1 MDLEKTVAKTIDII
15 GEAAQ
20 AGAKLVAFPEC
31 WIPGYPAW
39 IWSRPVDFDLG
50 VKYVQNCLKVDSDEM
65 KRIQA
70 AAAEGQINVALGFS
84 ERDGES
90 VYIAQALIDETGELK
105 MTRRK
110 MKPTHMER
118 TIFGDASGHCLAPVV
133 DIPEVGRVGS
143 LSCWEHMQPL
153 LKYHTFAQGEQ
164 IHVGAWPVLDGFIQG
179 SPGFYSMSIE
189 GMTILS
195 CPATLAMLTSSGCK
209 NLSQAYAMESQ
220 SYVLHATT
228 VITEAATK
236 QMGTV
241 GAPIMGHEIVGS
253 SAVIGP
259 DGRILSEANT
269 PNEKLIIADLDLTQI
284 TKAKTFAD
292 ATGHCESPA
301 SAASSGFSLTSLQT
315 QDLICFGL
323 DVIRRRSSLSEQSRS
338 ESFSLTI
345 SLLQRNF
352 VAGKIDIQ
360 MPVFIMS
367 TLPISLHS
375 QEPS

>member
-1 MDLEKTVAKTIDII
+1 MGSAGPQTVRVAVTQHEPVWLDLEKTVAKTIAII

-50 VKYVQNCLKVDSDEM
+50 VKYVQNCLKVDSHEM

-70 AAAEGQINVALGFS
+70 AAAEGQISVALGFS

-90 VYIAQALIDETGELK
+90 VYIAQALIDENGELK

-118 TIFGDASGHCLAPVV
+118 TIFGDASGQCLAPVV
-133 DIPEVGRVGS
+133 DVPEVGRVGS

-153 LKYHTFAQGEQ
+153 LKYYTFAQSEQ
-164 IHVGAWPVLDGFIQG
+164 IHVGAWPPLDGFIQG
-179 SPGFYSMSIE
+179 SPGFYSMSTE
-189 GMTILS
+189 G
-195 CPATLAMLTSSGCK
+195 CR
-209 NLSQAYAMESQ
+209 NLSQSYAMESQ
-220 SYVLHATT
+220 SFVLHTTT

-236 QMGTV
+236 QMGTA
-241 GAPIMGHEIVGS
+241 GAPIMGQSNVGS

-259 DGRILSEANT
+259 DGRILSDPNN
-269 PNEKLIIADLDLTQI
+269 PNEKLIIADLDLSQV

-292 ATGHCESPA
+292 AIGHYSRPDLFWLGCDPEKKLVVRAES
-301 SAASSGFSLTSLQT
+301 
-315 QDLICFGL
+315 
-323 DVIRRRSSLSEQSRS
+323 
-338 ESFSLTI
+338 
-345 SLLQRNF
+345 
-352 VAGKIDIQ
+352 K
-360 MPVFIMS
+360 
-367 TLPISLHS
+367 
-375 QEPS
+375 